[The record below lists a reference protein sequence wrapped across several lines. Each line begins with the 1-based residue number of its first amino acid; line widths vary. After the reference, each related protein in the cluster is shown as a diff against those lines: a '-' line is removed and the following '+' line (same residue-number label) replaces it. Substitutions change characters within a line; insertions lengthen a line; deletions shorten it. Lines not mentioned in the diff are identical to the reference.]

1 MKHGN
6 SSRYTES
13 GAPSTRTAI
22 GPIAHRQLKL
32 ASCPPVFAPVK
43 LDFRRRPVHRGDGDF
58 YWPVMRHGKCVHALP
73 GGGEFVG
80 GL

>member
-6 SSRYTES
+6 SSKYT
-13 GAPSTRTAI
+13 APGSPTTRTAI
-22 GPIAHRQLKL
+22 GPAAHRLVWL
-32 ASCPPVFAPVK
+32 DSGVSVFAPVK
-43 LDFRRRPVHRGDGDF
+43 LDFKRKARYAHNEQLR
-58 YWPVMRHGKCVHALP
+58 WPLIRHGKCVHALP